1 MSNLILIIQSISII
15 FFQYIFSF
23 GIDFNEEQPFNDF
36 ITLSE
41 YISDSGK
48 NYDIELFLR
57 LLQKIYLNFFGN
69 IDPQIFLVFVEAIVS
84 TLVLYALFYTLSK
97 CFKINNFSIIIFT
110 FFVLGFVY
118 GENIFLFRSFSST
131 VLTQCAV
138 IYYIFKPDKSYKIKS
153 IIFFLLG
160 CAFHLCALLIALL
173 TLFVFKFVDI
183 EKISSFYHFLF
194 GRIKINLFTITTI
207 TFLILV
213 PYIIANFK
221 FIIPMETIISVYKI
235 VPIIASKMVHY
246 GPGFVYANEDIK
258 FPTMVVFKSLFLFFI
273 PMFFARNIFTIDSG
287 SVHYKYIKNYKY
299 LILIF
304 FMFLICSVL
313 SFVFSGTL
321 SIRILQL
328 SKPLLVFNFAI
339 IINIYRKLNANYKNI
354 IYLMNIINFLLF
366 VQLITRADLGCR
378 TLKCVLF

>member
-1 MSNLILIIQSISII
+1 MSIIFNNQIGLATIIYFFFISII
-15 FFQYIFSF
+15 YIIVIFNSQYI
-23 GIDFNEEQPFNDF
+23 IV
-36 ITLSE
+36 L
-41 YISDSGK
+41 K
-48 NYDIELFLR
+48 LFLR
-57 LLQKIYLNFFGN
+57 MSKLNNCGMLLRKIMFKQQLFN
-69 IDPQIFLVFVEAIVS
+69 VS
-84 TLVLYALFYTLSK
+84 NLDQLLELLSK
-97 CFKINNFSIIIFT
+97 N
-110 FFVLGFVY
+110 
-118 GENIFLFRSFSST
+118 
-131 VLTQCAV
+131 TQCV
-138 IYYIFKPDKSYKIKS
+138 CLICFVVFICFQKLCFCVFKPDKSYKIKS
-153 IIFFLLG
+153 IIFLLLG
-160 CAFHLCALLIALL
+160 CAFHLSSLLIALL
-173 TLFVFKFVDI
+173 TLFVFKVVDI

-213 PYIIANFK
+213 PYIIANFE
-221 FIIPMETIISVYKI
+221 FIIPMEAIIFVYKL
-235 VPIIASKMVHY
+235 VPIIASKMMHY

-273 PMFFARNIFTIDSG
+273 PMFFARNIFTIDIG

-366 VQLITRADLGCR
+366 IQLITRADLGCR
-378 TLKCVLF
+378 TLKCVL

>member
-23 GIDFNEEQPFNDF
+23 GIDFNKELLVNDF

-48 NYDIELFLR
+48 DYDIELFLI
-57 LLQKIYLNFFGN
+57 LFQKIYLNFFGN
-69 IDPQIFLVFVEAIVS
+69 IDPQIFLIFVEAIVS

-153 IIFFLLG
+153 IIFLLLG
-160 CAFHLCALLIALL
+160 CAFHLSALLIALL
-173 TLFVFKFVDI
+173 TLFVLKVVDI

-213 PYIIANFK
+213 PYIIANFE
-221 FIIPMETIISVYKI
+221 FIIPMEAIIFVYKL
-235 VPIIASKMVHY
+235 VPIIASKMMHY

-366 VQLITRADLGCR
+366 IQLITRADLGCR
-378 TLKCVLF
+378 TLKCVL